1 MDRWESFLFEV
12 AQKALEYKPLD
23 REEALTLLDVPR
35 EYIALMTYLAQKV
48 KEKFHPPDRIEF
60 CSIINAKSG
69 ACSEDCKFC
78 AQSKFYRTPINI
90 YSLVPKDEILEGA
103 YRGVEYGANRYCVVL
118 SGKSATEEEVERIC
132 EAIGQIKEEG
142 LPINVCVS
150 AGTLDI
156 DSLKKLKQAG
166 VKRVNHNLEA
176 SENFFPTIVS
186 THSWRERLQT
196 IKNIKAVG
204 LSTCSGGIFG
214 MGESKEDRVDLALTY
229 RELEVDSIP
238 LNFLM
243 PIEGTPMEGA
253 PGVTPLEA
261 LRIIAMFR
269 FTNPRA
275 ELRLCGGREQNLR
288 DFHGMAVLMTNALMV
303 GGYLT
308 RAGRDIKKDYQLL
321 KDLSFQR
328 LVSSEEFHR

>member
-1 MDRWESFLFEV
+1 MDAVEKKLYGLYE
-12 AQKALEYKPLD
+12 KAISYEPLTK
-23 REEALTLLDVPR
+23 EEALFILSIDDLYVPF
-35 EYIALMTYLAQKV
+35 LVHLAQKIKKHYFPENEV
-48 KEKFHPPDRIEF
+48 EF

-78 AQSKFYRTPINI
+78 AQSKFYKTPINI
-90 YSLVPKDEILEGA
+90 YNLVPVDEMVEGA
-103 YRGVEYGANRYCVVL
+103 IRGVEFGANRYCIVL
-118 SGKSATEEEVERIC
+118 SGKQATPEEVDRIV
-132 EAIGQIKEEG
+132 EAVREIKREG

-150 AGTLDI
+150 AGTMDEE
-156 DSLKKLKQAG
+156 SLRKLKEAG
-166 VKRVNHNLEA
+166 VKRVNHNLET
-176 SENFFPTIVS
+176 SRRFFKEIVT
-186 THSWRERLQT
+186 THTWEDRYET
-196 IKNIKAVG
+196 IKRIKKIG

-214 MGESKEDRVDLALTY
+214 MGETNEDRVDMALTY

-243 PIEGTPMEGA
+243 PIEGTPMENA
-253 PGVTPLEA
+253 PGVEA
-261 LRIIAMFR
+261 MESLKIIGMFR
-269 FTNPRA
+269 FTNPKA

-321 KDLSFQR
+321 KDLKAQR
-328 LVSSEEFHR
+328 KVSVE

>member
-1 MDRWESFLFEV
+1 MDRWESFLFHT
-12 AQKALEYKPLD
+12 ANRALNYEPLD
-23 REEALTLLDVPR
+23 KETALRLLEVPD
-35 EYIALMTYLAQKV
+35 EYIALMVYLAQKV
-48 KEKFHPPDRIEF
+48 KNHFHPPDKLEF

-78 AQSKFYRTPINI
+78 AQSKFYKTPINV
-90 YSLVPKDEILEGA
+90 YPLVPKEEILEGA
-103 YRGVEYGANRYCVVL
+103 YRGVEFGANRYCVVL
-118 SGKSATEEEVERIC
+118 SGKRAEPHEVDRIV
-132 EAIGQIKEEG
+132 EGVREILKEG

-150 AGTLDI
+150 AGTLDEEA
-156 DSLKKLKQAG
+156 LAKLKEAG
-166 VKRVNHNLEA
+166 VKRVNHNLET
-176 SENFFPTIVS
+176 SEGFFPKIVS
-186 THSWRERLQT
+186 THTWRERYET
-196 IKNIKAVG
+196 IKRIKKVG
-204 LSTCSGGIFG
+204 LSACSGGIFG
-214 MGESKEDRVDLALTY
+214 MGETNEDRVDLALTY

-243 PIEGTPMEGA
+243 PIEGTPLEDA

-269 FTNPRA
+269 FTNPKA

-321 KDLSFQR
+321 KDLGYER
-328 LVSSEEFHR
+328 LVSLEVR